1 MRLVACETRES
12 ALTLRGRTRMD
23 TKVATLVNPVS
34 VIPNLAQTGD
44 RRPLRNKAFA
54 RCYGR
59 HLRISPYKPSA
70 LIYKQR
76 D

>member
-44 RRPLRNKAFA
+44 RRPLRNKVFA

-59 HLRISPYKPSA
+59 HLRIS
-70 LIYKQR
+70 LIDGFYR
-76 D
+76 INRLH